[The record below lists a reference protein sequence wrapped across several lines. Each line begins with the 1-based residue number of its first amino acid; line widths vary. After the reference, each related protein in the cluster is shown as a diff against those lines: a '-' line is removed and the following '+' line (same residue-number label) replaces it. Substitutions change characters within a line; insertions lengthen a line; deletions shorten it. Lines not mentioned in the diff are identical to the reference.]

1 MPVPNPT
8 LLLPTR
14 NGKLITLA
22 EFKRQQ
28 NQPRTFWNKL
38 KEFIRGYV

>member
-1 MPVPNPT
+1 MPSPT
-8 LLLPTR
+8 LLLPTK

-22 EFKRQQ
+22 EFNRNQE
-28 NQPRTFWNKL
+28 QPRSFWSKL